1 MWFGGLFSRHLA
13 AYTTAGALIEI
24 LAGALA
30 GAALY
35 NE

>member
-1 MWFGGLFSRHLA
+1 MWFGGLFSKHLTM
-13 AYTTAGALIEI
+13 YTTSGALIEI

-35 NE
+35 RE